1 MAGHDLNDR
10 ELIERYLQAIRAR
23 VAWRNDRDEVLDE
36 LADHL
41 HSAVDREVNAGVA
54 NELAQ
59 RRVLEAFGDPDVVA
73 GALARVGS
81 AARAAPSRMTQLAGA
96 AGIVAGLGW
105 MSWGVLL
112 VVSSAALLVDKM
124 RFDTLAA
131 WMTWGGFTLVALLFA
146 PLSCVAALGMF
157 ARAGRSRRDVWRL
170 AAAATAVA
178 LPVLGLL
185 GWYGDGV
192 IGTVM
197 PWLIMIAPVVFV
209 AAGVWGLRRR
219 GSPMG
224 TDWLVLLA
232 WPLSGAVLVGID
244 LLGVVPPRGLTAG
257 YEVDL
262 MLGIA
267 VAPLL
272 FGFALL
278 ARSSRAAS
286 EPAASDESA
295 APLRTARAAAGVA
308 ASGVGVLAA
317 LQAVA
322 YLGAA
327 ASGTAD
333 AGVLFVESARPAFA
347 AALAALVLLP
357 SGIAAMRSATR
368 SAMRSRAVG
377 DLDVWASETEA
388 VVAR

>member
-1 MAGHDLNDR
+1 MARHDLNGR
-10 ELIERYLQAIRAR
+10 ELVARYLQAIRAR
-23 VAWRNDRDEVLDE
+23 VAWRDDRDEVMDE

-41 HSAVDREVNAGVA
+41 HSAVDREVHAGVEP
-54 NELAQ
+54 ELAQ
-59 RRVLEAFGDPDVVA
+59 RRVLEAFGEPDVVA
-73 GALARVGS
+73 GALARSGTGV
-81 AARAAPSRMTQLAGA
+81 RPAPSRMTQLAGA

-112 VVSSAALLVDKM
+112 VVSGAALLVDKM

-157 ARAGRSRRDVWRL
+157 ARAGRRRRDVRML
-170 AAAATAVA
+170 AAAAMAVA
-178 LPVLGLL
+178 LPVLGLI

-192 IGTVM
+192 VGTVTA
-197 PWLIMIAPVVFV
+197 WLVMIAPTVL
-209 AAGVWGLRRR
+209 AALGVWGLRRR
-219 GSPMG
+219 GSAMG
-224 TDWLVLLA
+224 ADWLILLA
-232 WPLSGAVLVGID
+232 WPLAAAALAVIR
-244 LLGVVPPRGLTAG
+244 LLGVIPPRGLTAG

-286 EPAASDESA
+286 ESAASDESA

-327 ASGTAD
+327 ASGTTD

-357 SGIAAMRSATR
+357 AGIAATR
-368 SAMRSRAVG
+368 SAMRPRPAG
-377 DLDVWASETEA
+377 DLDAWASETEA